1 MKISLDAIRQMIKE
15 IKAKRR
21 EEVLLAAPEK
31 NMKDVKETNE
41 P

>member
-21 EEVLLAAPEK
+21 AEVLLAAPEK
-31 NMKDVKETNE
+31 NVNNTKETNE